1 MAKQVKPKLRNGR
14 IQIRIRPNIKVLES
28 QNKKKITKNSQSEV
42 ENKMLNTKSTKMKTG
57 KEKLEVKAD
66 ELNPIIPEVIF
77 NPSTG
82 GVACEEGRKGDKQKN
97 CWGCRNRENKE

>member
-1 MAKQVKPKLRNGR
+1 M
-14 IQIRIRPNIKVLES
+14 S
-28 QNKKKITKNSQSEV
+28 
-42 ENKMLNTKSTKMKTG
+42 NTKSTKMKTG

-97 CWGCRNRENKE
+97 CWGCRMRRLQSIQMLMPWNRENKE

>member
-1 MAKQVKPKLRNGR
+1 
-14 IQIRIRPNIKVLES
+14 
-28 QNKKKITKNSQSEV
+28 
-42 ENKMLNTKSTKMKTG
+42 MLNTKSTKMKTG

-97 CWGCRNRENKE
+97 CWGCRMRGLQSIQMLMPWNRENKE